1 MKLNERAAYL
11 KGLMEGLEI
20 SEETKEGK
28 VLKAMYELLA
38 ELCDTVTDLDDD
50 LDQVYDELD
59 AMDEDMDE
67 LEEYV
72 YGDDMDDEEEDD
84 EGDGELEAE
93 VEYELTC
100 PNCGAVT
107 VVDEDTLFNE
117 KISCPN
123 CGAEFDIEFT
133 ECDGECDG
141 CTDCE
146 APEEEEDLTRAAK
159 ARKAGPATVVGGR
172 ARLCFLSKR
181 RREKVAYDAS
191 GVACRGLFRLAGL
204 LVPVAVPQ
212 SEAARCRHPAGDDVR
227 RGGRGV
233 RRGAAQHH
241 LAGAAGPLS
250 GGPGTGRHLP
260 CAGKMAGAAP
270 LRLRFHSAV
279 SGGGRGHPAA
289 GAGPCD
295 RQPR

>member
-1 MKLNERAAYL
+1 MELNERAAYL

-84 EGDGELEAE
+84 EDDGELEAE

-123 CGAEFDIEFT
+123 GGAEFDSEFT

-141 CTDCE
+141 CTDCD
-146 APEEEEDLTRAAK
+146 APEEE
-159 ARKAGPATVVGGR
+159 
-172 ARLCFLSKR
+172 
-181 RREKVAYDAS
+181 
-191 GVACRGLFRLAGL
+191 
-204 LVPVAVPQ
+204 
-212 SEAARCRHPAGDDVR
+212 
-227 RGGRGV
+227 
-233 RRGAAQHH
+233 
-241 LAGAAGPLS
+241 
-250 GGPGTGRHLP
+250 
-260 CAGKMAGAAP
+260 
-270 LRLRFHSAV
+270 
-279 SGGGRGHPAA
+279 
-289 GAGPCD
+289 
-295 RQPR
+295 